1 MVITHTHPGAA
12 PVADDATCIRE
23 SLQRPEAFRALFQR
37 HHERLRRYV
46 VSRVGPQAADDV
58 VAESFV
64 VAFQARRR
72 FDPASGTDA
81 LPWLL
86 GIATNVLARH
96 RAAERR
102 WVEQCAAQYLEH
114 DVPAPFE
121 DDADERTDAALAT
134 HALARAM
141 RRLPLREREPLL
153 LHVFGEL
160 SYEDIAATLGVPLGT
175 VASRINRGR
184 ARLSAWMENTR

>member
-1 MVITHTHPGAA
+1 
-12 PVADDATCIRE
+12 
-23 SLQRPEAFRALFQR
+23 
-37 HHERLRRYV
+37 

-64 VAFQARRR
+64 AAFQARGR
-72 FDPASGTDA
+72 FDHASGTDA

-86 GIATNVLARH
+86 GVATNVLARH

-102 WVEQCAAQYLEH
+102 WVAQCAAEFLEH
-114 DVPAPFE
+114 EVPRSFE
-121 DDADERTDAALAT
+121 DDVDDRTDAALAK
-134 HALARAM
+134 HSLARAM
-141 RRLPLREREPLL
+141 RRLPSREREPLL

-160 SYEDIAATLGVPLGT
+160 SYEDIASTLGVPAGT

-184 ARLSAWMENTR
+184 ARLSAWMEKSR

>member
-12 PVADDATCIRE
+12 AIVDDATCIRE
-23 SLQRPEAFRALFQR
+23 SLGRPEAFRALFQR

-46 VSRVGPQAADDV
+46 VSRVGPQAAEDV

-64 VAFQARRR
+64 VAFQARAR
-72 FDPASGTDA
+72 FDPAGGTDA

-86 GIATNVLARH
+86 GVATNVLARH
-96 RAAERR
+96 RTAERR
-102 WVEQCAAQYLEH
+102 WIAQCAAERLEH
-114 DVPAPFE
+114 DAPAPFE
-121 DDADERTDAALAT
+121 DDADERTDAALAM
-134 HALARAM
+134 HALARAI
-141 RRLPLREREPLL
+141 RRLPAREREPLL

-160 SYEDIAATLGVPLGT
+160 SYEDIAASLGVPVGT

-184 ARLSAWMENTR
+184 ARLSTWMEKT